1 MATESVNT
9 LKALDAYLDPA
20 KAKDFGTALRDSFGE
35 AGNALAQ
42 MANALQDYT
51 QKQAELAQMQKAL
64 AEDKNIGAA
73 ERIAR
78 EMELSK
84 ASAQLQVSG
93 YASIA
98 GAAKGL
104 FKEHSKG
111 YKAMQAAEKAFRVF
125 EMAMAAES

>member
-20 KAKDFGTALRDSFGE
+20 KAKDFATALRDSFGE

-51 QKQAELAQMQKAL
+51 QKQSELAAMQKAL
-64 AEDKNIGAA
+64 AEDKGISAA
-73 ERIAR
+73 DRVSR
-78 EMELSK
+78 ETQLAK
-84 ASAQLQVSG
+84 ASAQVQISG

-98 GAAKGL
+98 AAAKGL

-111 YKAMQAAEKAFRVF
+111 YKAMEAAEKAFR
-125 EMAMAAES
+125 